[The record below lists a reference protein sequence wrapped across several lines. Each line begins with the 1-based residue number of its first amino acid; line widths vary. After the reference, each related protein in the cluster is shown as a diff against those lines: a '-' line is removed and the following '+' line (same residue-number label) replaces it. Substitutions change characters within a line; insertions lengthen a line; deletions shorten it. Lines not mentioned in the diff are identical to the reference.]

1 MAESNK
7 MKDMPV
13 NKLMVQMGIPMILS
27 MALQAVYNIVDSA
40 FVGNMR
46 VGSEAALNALTLV
59 FPVQMLMVAVGIGTG
74 VGTNAL
80 LARTLGQGNS
90 KKAAKVAGNSL
101 FLGVIIYV
109 VCLLFGIFGVKAY
122 ISSQTVDAEVFQ
134 MGVSYLRI
142 CCVISFGIIFFSLFE
157 KLLQATGRSLYSTI
171 GQVVG
176 AVVNIILDPI
186 MIYGIGP
193 CPEMGVKGAAYATV
207 IGQVAS
213 AVLLFIFH
221 IKLNKE
227 FEHGVKY
234 MKPDGGVIKEI
245 YAIGLPAIIAQ
256 ALMSIMVYVM
266 NLILKFNPSAQT
278 AYGLFY
284 KVQQFVLFLAFGLRD
299 AITPIIAFAYG
310 MRNKKRMLAAGLISV
325 TLLSAVTGCGS
336 TSQNVQDTKGIQGTT
351 GVAGGTVQGSGS
363 AGNGASSDADTAS
376 GTASQNNSSTT
387 DHNAQDNS
395 SGTGTA
401 QNGSNTTDH
410 TAQTGNN
417 DSSGTS
423 QAGVSQH
430 AAAGSATMVNGG
442 ITEQE
447 AKNIAAGNAGVTE
460 EQIQYIT
467 VKQDWDD
474 GRARYEVEFT
484 AAGVEYDY
492 ELDASDGRILS
503 ADSEVI
509 DKGYRASQD
518 GTTGSQNAAGTS
530 QTAPGGVSIETAK
543 QTVMDRIPG
552 IDAGNIYIHPDYDDG
567 ISLYEGE
574 AYYAEVK
581 YEFEINAENGNI
593 ISWEAESIYD

>member
-1 MAESNK
+1 
-7 MKDMPV
+7 
-13 NKLMVQMGIPMILS
+13 
-27 MALQAVYNIVDSA
+27 
-40 FVGNMR
+40 
-46 VGSEAALNALTLV
+46 
-59 FPVQMLMVAVGIGTG
+59 
-74 VGTNAL
+74 
-80 LARTLGQGNS
+80 
-90 KKAAKVAGNSL
+90 
-101 FLGVIIYV
+101 
-109 VCLLFGIFGVKAY
+109 
-122 ISSQTVDAEVFQ
+122 
-134 MGVSYLRI
+134 
-142 CCVISFGIIFFSLFE
+142 
-157 KLLQATGRSLYSTI
+157 
-171 GQVVG
+171 
-176 AVVNIILDPI
+176 
-186 MIYGIGP
+186 
-193 CPEMGVKGAAYATV
+193 
-207 IGQVAS
+207 
-213 AVLLFIFH
+213 
-221 IKLNKE
+221 
-227 FEHGVKY
+227 
-234 MKPDGGVIKEI
+234 
-245 YAIGLPAIIAQ
+245 
-256 ALMSIMVYVM
+256 
-266 NLILKFNPSAQT
+266 
-278 AYGLFY
+278 
-284 KVQQFVLFLAFGLRD
+284 
-299 AITPIIAFAYG
+299 
-310 MRNKKRMLAAGLISV
+310 MRNKKRMLAAGLISAALV
-325 TLLSAVTGCGS
+325 SAVTGCGS
-336 TSQNVQDTKGIQGTT
+336 ASGNVQDTQSIHGTT
-351 GVAGGTVQGSGS
+351 GAAGGTVQGSGGE
-363 AGNGASSDADTAS
+363 GNSASSDAGTAS
-376 GTASQNNSSTT
+376 GMASQNNSNTA

-417 DSSGTS
+417 DSSETS

-430 AAAGSATMVNGG
+430 ATAGSSTMVNGG

-509 DKGYRASQD
+509 DKGYRASQN
-518 GTTGSQNAAGTS
+518 GTTGSKNATGTS

-552 IDAGNIYIHPDYDDG
+552 IDAANIHPDYDDG